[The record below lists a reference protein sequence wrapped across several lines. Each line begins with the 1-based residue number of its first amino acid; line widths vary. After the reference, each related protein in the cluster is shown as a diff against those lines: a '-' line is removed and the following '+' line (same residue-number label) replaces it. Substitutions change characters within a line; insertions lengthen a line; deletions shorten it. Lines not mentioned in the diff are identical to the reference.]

1 MNFEVL
7 SAKKGVEF
15 ICISNNVGFEVTLSN
30 YGASIYQMKMDL
42 EEMILTPKEFDTFY
56 HNSKY
61 YGLTIGRIAGRVP
74 KGILKIND
82 KEYQLEQNEGTNS
95 LHGGYN
101 SIAFKKWRK
110 QLILKK
116 EYIIVKF
123 YLTTKKGEA
132 GYNGKCEYVVSYK
145 IHADD
150 NILEVRYDACCK
162 EDTYFALTNH
172 AYFNLGHEKDILNH
186 RLRIKAS
193 EVSTMNEDDFCI
205 NGYVP
210 VDNTVFD
217 FREAR
222 LIKKTINDPVLHS
235 NKWLNGYDH
244 RFHLLPL
251 DKTEANISLDYGNYK
266 MDIYTDFDSVHFYS
280 GGFSEHD
287 LLINDDYDD
296 VFRGLALE
304 CSSLSPEFTKAKEHY
319 IHHVKYV
326 FRRKSDER

>member
-186 RLRIKAS
+186 RLRIKAN

-235 NKWLNGYDH
+235 SKWLNGYDH

-251 DKTEANISLDYGNYK
+251 DKTESNISLDYGNYK

-296 VFRGLALE
+296 VYRGLALE